1 MISQSAFNDLCD
13 ALEADDPGHLKE
25 LCEKPTL
32 SLEDA
37 QSYLQNLVT
46 RDIDVDVIRAL
57 LNNGASA
64 KSLSPSYLR
73 NCRSLELLELLAENG
88 LNFKDEGHKILENA
102 LPDREI
108 IDFLL
113 DQGADINRTDTEYD
127 TNGERLPPMART
139 ATSHGALFDKT
150 LSVLNNAAALGDVD
164 LFDYLVSRGAE
175 PAKSIALHTAAHCLD
190 LAKVKAMIA
199 HLIVEYGF
207 DPNADDNPTG
217 MRLLSMMSD
226 DTGVPLDFAIR
237 FKNLAAVEAL
247 LQHGADP
254 NVRDHIP
261 LRQAVALGS
270 AAIKPFLE
278 AGADANVALSKAVK
292 TGELQIAKLCIEHK
306 ADPRVA
312 LNEIAADK
320 LEVNQEMLD
329 LLGNK

>member
-1 MISQSAFNDLCD
+1 MLSQSAFNDLCD

-32 SLEDA
+32 SPEDA
-37 QSYLQNLVT
+37 QSYLKSLVT
-46 RDIDVDVIRAL
+46 NDIDVDVIRAL

-64 KSLSPSYLR
+64 KGLSPSYLR

-102 LPDREI
+102 VPDREI

-113 DQGADINRTDTEYD
+113 DQGADINRTDTWYD

-139 ATSHGALFDKT
+139 AMGRGALFDKT
-150 LSVLNNAAALGDVD
+150 LTVLNNAAALGDVD

-175 PAKSIALHTAAHCLD
+175 PGKSIALHTASHCLD
-190 LAKVKAMIA
+190 PAKVKAMIA
-199 HLIVEYGF
+199 HLIEKYDF

-217 MRLLSMMSD
+217 MRLLGMMSD
-226 DTGVPLDFAIR
+226 DTGVPLDFAVR
-237 FKNLAAVEAL
+237 FKNIAAVEAL

-254 NVRDHIP
+254 NVRDHLP
-261 LRQAVALGS
+261 LREAVALGW
-270 AAIKPFLE
+270 AATKPFLE
-278 AGADANVALSKAVK
+278 AGADANVALSKAVE

-312 LNEIAADK
+312 LNEIATDK
-320 LEVNQEMLD
+320 LEVNQEMLE
-329 LLGNK
+329 LLGNE